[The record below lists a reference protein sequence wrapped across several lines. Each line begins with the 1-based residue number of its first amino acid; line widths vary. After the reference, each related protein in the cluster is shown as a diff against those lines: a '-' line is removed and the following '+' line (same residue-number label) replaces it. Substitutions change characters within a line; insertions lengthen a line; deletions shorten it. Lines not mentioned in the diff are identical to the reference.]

1 MKKLIF
7 IVLIAFASCS
17 KQVDATQQQQQLQQV
32 AEPTAEIISTVKTY
46 SGSNPSLRITYTL
59 KSISSVKA
67 IRLNNT
73 LPIVVKEGG
82 GIIQDPAAGFTNNY
96 FYYWVFDM
104 QDGTQKITNPQ
115 QYFF

>member
-7 IVLIAFASCS
+7 IALIALASCS
-17 KQVDATQQQQQLQQV
+17 KQVDIAQQQVQQS
-32 AEPTAEIISTVKTY
+32 ETPTAEINSTVKVY
-46 SGSNPSLRITYTL
+46 AGSTPSLRITYTL
-59 KSISSVKA
+59 KSITNVKA

-73 LPIVVKEGG
+73 IPIAIKEGQSTV
-82 GIIQDPAAGFTNNY
+82 QDPAAGFTNNI

-104 QDGTQKITNPQ
+104 QDGKQIFTNPK

>member
-17 KQVDATQQQQQLQQV
+17 KQVDTTQQQS
-32 AEPTAEIISTVKTY
+32 ETPTAEITSTVKVY
-46 SGSNPSLRITYTL
+46 AGSTPSLRITYTL
-59 KSISSVKA
+59 KSVSSVKA

-73 LPIVVKEGG
+73 LPIVVKDGQSL
-82 GIIQDPAAGFTNNY
+82 IQDPAAGFTNNFFY
-96 FYYWVFDM
+96 FWVFDM
-104 QDGTQKITNPQ
+104 QDGSQKITNPK

>member
-17 KQVDATQQQQQLQQV
+17 KQVGTTQQQLQQT
-32 AEPTAEIISTVKTY
+32 ETPTAEIISTVKTY
-46 SGSNPSLRITYTL
+46 SGSTPSLRITYTL
-59 KSISSVKA
+59 KSVSSVKA

-73 LPIVVKEGG
+73 LPIVVKEGQNF
-82 GIIQDPAAGFTNNY
+82 IQDPAAGFTNNY

-104 QDGTQKITNPQ
+104 QDGTQKFTQPK

>member
-17 KQVDATQQQQQLQQV
+17 KQVGTTQQQLQQV

-46 SGSNPSLRITYTL
+46 SGSTPSLRITYTL

-67 IRLNNT
+67 MRLNNT
-73 LPIVVKEGG
+73 MPILVKEGQSF
-82 GIIQDPAAGFTNNY
+82 IQDPAAGFTNNY

-104 QDGTQKITNPQ
+104 QDGTQKFTQPK

>member
-17 KQVDATQQQQQLQQV
+17 KQVGTTQQQLQQV

-59 KSISSVKA
+59 KSVSSVKA

-73 LPIVVKEGG
+73 LPILVKEGQSF
-82 GIIQDPAAGFTNNY
+82 IQDPCCWIYEQLFLLLGFRY
-96 FYYWVFDM
+96 A
-104 QDGTQKITNPQ
+104 DGTQKI
-115 QYFF
+115 

>member
-17 KQVDATQQQQQLQQV
+17 KQVDTTQLQQV
-32 AEPTAEIISTVKTY
+32 AEPTAEIISTVKV
-46 SGSNPSLRITYTL
+46 SAGSTPSLRITYTL

-73 LPIVVKEGG
+73 MPILVKEGQSF
-82 GIIQDPAAGFTNNY
+82 IQDPAAGFTNNY

-104 QDGTQKITNPQ
+104 QDGKQIFTNPK
-115 QYFF
+115 QYWY

>member
-17 KQVDATQQQQQLQQV
+17 KQVDTTQQQLQQV
-32 AEPTAEIISTVKTY
+32 AEPIAEIISTVKTY
-46 SGSNPSLRITYTL
+46 SGSTPSLRITYTL

-67 IRLNNT
+67 IRINNT
-73 LPIVVKEGG
+73 LPVVVKEGAG
-82 GIIQDPAAGFTNNY
+82 SIQDPAAGFTNNY

-104 QDGTQKITNPQ
+104 QDGKQIFTNPK
-115 QYFF
+115 QYWY